1 MTFEFHFREL
11 DVDNAIEAIREAIRS
26 GINYIDTAYWYGQ
39 GRSEEILGRA
49 LKDVPR
55 KAYYLATKVARYELD
70 YPRMFDFSAEAAK
83 KSFAR
88 SLNLLQLDYVDIL
101 QIHDLEFAPNK
112 TVIWTELLPALEEL
126 KASGK
131 VKYIGV
137 TGYPINELQ
146 QCVEGAVGRF
156 DMVLSYSRNT
166 LCDDS
171 LGQYLPF
178 FKSQGLGLICAS
190 PVAMGLLSNGGPPSW
205 HPASK
210 ELKDLC
216 RQAAEICKANNVELA
231 KLALH
236 HTLETVSPEGPHS
249 ILVGMQT
256 VDIVKMNLSVV
267 FDGLS
272 DDELKLY
279 DYLNAE

>member
-1 MTFEFHFREL
+1 
-11 DVDNAIEAIREAIRS
+11 VDNAIQAIQQAIRS

-70 YPRMFDFSAEAAK
+70 YPRMFDFSADAAK

-88 SLNLLQLDYVDIL
+88 SLALLQLDYVDVL

-112 TVIWTELLPALEEL
+112 EIIFNELLPALEEL
-126 KASGK
+126 KAAGK
-131 VKYIGV
+131 VKFIGV
-137 TGYPINELQ
+137 TGYPIHELK

-156 DMVLSYSRNT
+156 DMVLSYARNT
-166 LCDDS
+166 LYDDS
-171 LGQYLPF
+171 LGQFLPF

-190 PVAMGLLSNGGPPSW
+190 PVGMGLLSNDGPQPW
-205 HPASK
+205 HPASR
-210 ELKDLC
+210 ELKDMC
-216 RQAAEICKANNVELA
+216 RQAAEICKAKNIELA
-231 KLALH
+231 KLALY
-236 HTLETVSPEGPHS
+236 HTLATVGREGPDS
-249 ILVGMQT
+249 VLVGMQT
-256 VDIVKMNLSVV
+256 VDILNMNLSVV
-267 FDGLS
+267 FDGLT
-272 DDELKLY
+272 DEEMKLY